1 MTIITAYKKCFYVF
15 AITKK
20 LMYCKEFIVFFA
32 VIPVPGCH
40 FAIMRQLDC
49 GQHGDK
55 PGILQNIY
63 NKATAEDI

>member
-1 MTIITAYKKCFYVF
+1 M
-15 AITKK
+15 
-20 LMYCKEFIVFFA
+20 FFA